1 MTKRNAPSLES
12 MLEDLYASV
21 SDPGRF
27 AGFAAKVRKAMSAR
41 LVSLQTH
48 QVGRRRRMVQNFCDD
63 PKTLATSLVDADSR
77 VYMPVVRGPAHVVG
91 CGVPDDAA
99 VFAPDERLQTTCCRS
114 PSPQGDGHWSTAF
127 CMSSAFAGQSP
138 EGRWQGN
145 EG

>member
-77 VYMPVVRGPAHVVG
+77 VNMPVVRGPAHVVG
-91 CGVPDDAA
+91 RSE
-99 VFAPDERLQTTCCRS
+99 ERRVGKECVSTCKSRWS
-114 PSPQGDGHWSTAF
+114 PFH
-127 CMSSAFAGQSP
+127 
-138 EGRWQGN
+138 
-145 EG
+145 